1 MRKKILKISVVFM
14 VGMVGGIFANQ
25 IFWPYLIEKPLFLK
39 YRLEQKPVY
48 LTEKKEVFI
57 QENTALQNAIEQV
70 EKTVIGI
77 RAETSKGEILEGSGL
92 VVASDGLIV
101 TLAEL
106 VPFGSKFSFFV
117 EGEPQKYEILKRDLE
132 NNLALVKIGK
142 NNLNTVSFGDMSKIR
157 KGQRVFL
164 VGTLF
169 NEKTE
174 KVVGEGII
182 SFFDEETIFT
192 NIFENR
198 LLKGSPL
205 FDIEGKA
212 LGLSKI
218 GDNGNVFAVPISV
231 IQSFISL

>member
-1 MRKKILKISVVFM
+1 MRKKILKIFAVFV
-14 VGMVGGIFANQ
+14 VGMIGGIFANQ

-39 YRLEQKPVY
+39 YRLEQRPVY

-70 EKTVIGI
+70 EKAVIGI
-77 RAETSKGEILEGSGL
+77 RTETSKGEILEGSGL

-117 EGEPQKYEILKRDLE
+117 EGEPQKYEILKRDL
-132 NNLALVKIGK
+132 NSNLALIKIGK
-142 NNLNTVSFGDMSKIR
+142 NNLGTVSFGDMDKIR
-157 KGQRVFL
+157 RGQRVFL

-169 NEKTE
+169 NEKPE
-174 KVVGEGII
+174 KIVGEGII

-192 NIFENR
+192 NISENR

-218 GDNGNVFAVPISV
+218 GDDGNAFAIPISV